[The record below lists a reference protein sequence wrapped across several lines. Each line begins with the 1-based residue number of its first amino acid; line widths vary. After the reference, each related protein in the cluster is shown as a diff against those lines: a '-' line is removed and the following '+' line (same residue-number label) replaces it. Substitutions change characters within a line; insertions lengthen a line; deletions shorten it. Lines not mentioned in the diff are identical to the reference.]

1 MNKNKLHKDVLES
14 LGYWR
19 YWLKLGFL
27 DIKNKYRR
35 TFLGPLWVTG
45 TVAVIIFAVG
55 PLYGVIF
62 NRPIDTYL
70 LHLATGM
77 TFWLFISSTISEL
90 CTAFIDNSNILKN
103 SNKPVH
109 IFLFRIVSRNT
120 LILLHN
126 IIIPILIALYYGF
139 LSTNI
144 LFLIPVILV
153 LVLFL
158 CVIALPISLLSTR
171 FRDLIPLTQNILQ
184 LFFFLTPIFWV
195 AGTEMERFSLLHLNP
210 FDYFISLARMPFY
223 SEYNSVTVY
232 IIMIFIL
239 IFYAFSNYLFSKYT
253 SKVSYWL

>member
-1 MNKNKLHKDVLES
+1 MHSEKLNNDIIGSIAH
-14 LGYWR
+14 WR

-77 TFWLFISSTISEL
+77 TFWLFLSSTISEL
-90 CTAFIDNSNILKN
+90 CTCFIDNTNIIKN
-103 SNKPVH
+103 SSKPLY
-109 IFLFRIVSRNT
+109 IFLFRIISRNT
-120 LILLHN
+120 IILLHN
-126 IIIPILIALYYGF
+126 IIIPVLIAAYYGF
-139 LSTNI
+139 LSLNI
-144 LFLIPVILV
+144 LFLIPAIMI

-158 CVIALPISLLSTR
+158 CIISLPVSLLSTR

-223 SEYNSVTVY
+223 SIYNPTTIY
-232 IIMIFIL
+232 TIFTFMF
-239 IFYAFSNYLFSKYT
+239 IFYVFSYFLYKKY
-253 SKVSYWL
+253 SNKISYWL